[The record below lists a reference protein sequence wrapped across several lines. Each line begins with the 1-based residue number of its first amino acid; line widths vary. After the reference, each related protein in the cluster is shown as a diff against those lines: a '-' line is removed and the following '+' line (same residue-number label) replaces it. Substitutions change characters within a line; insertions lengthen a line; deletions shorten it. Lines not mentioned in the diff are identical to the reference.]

1 MMKNNVIISSYNWFV
16 LLSEQWFN
24 NFGNIYVNQI
34 DAVNSKNDLIVI
46 SQEIKN
52 TYPTISAEL
61 FRLKDNLFNA
71 HFVVNPIVLGELIAL
86 LRFLSNTSNNRDFWD
101 MVHPSVAKISKKLY
115 EDGHFAN
122 ASEDAFIEINF
133 RVKNI
138 YKITNPTSDK
148 VPDGDNAMNV
158 VFSTNNP
165 IVKFADIST
174 ETGKN
179 IQKGYMQMFSGAISA
194 LRNPKAHANIALE
207 KEECKR
213 NLLFAS
219 MLMFKLDEGVKYTG
233 IQE

>member
-1 MMKNNVIISSYNWFV
+1 MNNNVVRNSYNWFV
-16 LLSEQWFN
+16 FLSEQWFSH
-24 NFGNIYVNQI
+24 FGNICVNQM

-61 FRLKDNLFNA
+61 FRLKDNLFDA
-71 HFVVNPIVLGELIAL
+71 QLIVNPIVLGELIAL
-86 LRFLSNTSNNRDFWD
+86 LRFLSNTSDNCDFWD
-101 MVHPSVAKISKKLY
+101 MVHPSVVKISKKLY

-122 ASEDAFIEINF
+122 ASEDAFIEINS
-133 RVKNI
+133 RVKKI

-165 IVKFADIST
+165 IVKFADITT

-179 IQKGYMQMFSGAISA
+179 IQKGYMQMFAGAISA
-194 LRNPKAHANIALE
+194 LRNPKAHANIVLE

-213 NLLFAS
+213 NLIFAS
-219 MLMFKLDEGVKYTG
+219 MLMYKLDDGVKYTG